1 MSRSLKKAVQ
11 DALLLPRKKQYEKD
25 FNRLLKEH
33 QKRCEDLRAYVTSDE
48 VVKETGSVVRRL
60 EIGEL
65 SKNLNNHV
73 KYEYSKFFLVFDASL
88 GILREESE
96 RTVYEYL
103 KNNPLAL
110 MLYGDEDYFAVSKD
124 FNDNDSIKAGRA
136 IRFFKPCFSPDTL
149 SSFDYINAFA
159 VNGEVLNNVL
169 EEFEDEYLKL
179 DKESLLY
186 SLTIDICAK
195 LTREKKEK
203 SIQHISSVFVSFPIE
218 IESVSKVN
226 DLNESGEMLYT
237 EFKKIPPLFS
247 DEKYKNIRQK
257 AIEKLDL
264 IPSNNNPSVSLI
276 IPSKDNPDMLI
287 SCIDK
292 LNLSGEKNVELIVVD
307 NGSNKENKERIEEY
321 LNNLDFENKYIHDV
335 YEFNYSKMNNIAA
348 KEAKSEVLI
357 LLNDDIEASGNE
369 WIQKIAGMATAKKA
383 GCVGCK
389 LVYPDGKIQ
398 HVGIAGGVDGPAHK
412 FMGEEDEDK
421 VGFGDNTMNKNVLA
435 VTGACLAVRKELYEE
450 AGGLFE
456 DLKVGYNDVDLCM
469 TLFEKGYRNI
479 LLNDIKL
486 VHHESVSRGR
496 DAKNRIKSERLYNE
510 KEILKERH
518 KSLMTIDPYEGGCS
532 DFKLDFEK
540 EYEDKTI
547 NAKGKFESRK
557 SNDDEGWVYSSFEE
571 LKVYKEEKKKILL
584 ARGFA
589 LVPGIDNMRFDFDL
603 ILEKDDKQF
612 VIPIK
617 RNLRLDLAGRFNG
630 SRNTDLCGMNIRAE
644 ADELES
650 GTYLVKIYAK
660 DHGNVREIITD
671 TTQRISI

>member
-1 MSRSLKKAVQ
+1 M
-11 DALLLPRKKQYEKD
+11 
-25 FNRLLKEH
+25 
-33 QKRCEDLRAYVTSDE
+33 
-48 VVKETGSVVRRL
+48 
-60 EIGEL
+60 
-65 SKNLNNHV
+65 
-73 KYEYSKFFLVFDASL
+73 
-88 GILREESE
+88 
-96 RTVYEYL
+96 
-103 KNNPLAL
+103 
-110 MLYGDEDYFAVSKD
+110 
-124 FNDNDSIKAGRA
+124 
-136 IRFFKPCFSPDTL
+136 
-149 SSFDYINAFA
+149 
-159 VNGEVLNNVL
+159 
-169 EEFEDEYLKL
+169 
-179 DKESLLY
+179 
-186 SLTIDICAK
+186 
-195 LTREKKEK
+195 
-203 SIQHISSVFVSFPIE
+203 
-218 IESVSKVN
+218 
-226 DLNESGEMLYT
+226 
-237 EFKKIPPLFS
+237 
-247 DEKYKNIRQK
+247 
-257 AIEKLDL
+257 
-264 IPSNNNPSVSLI
+264 
-276 IPSKDNPDMLI
+276 
-287 SCIDK
+287 
-292 LNLSGEKNVELIVVD
+292 
-307 NGSNKENKERIEEY
+307 
-321 LNNLDFENKYIHDV
+321 
-335 YEFNYSKMNNIAA
+335 
-348 KEAKSEVLI
+348 
-357 LLNDDIEASGNE
+357 
-369 WIQKIAGMATAKKA
+369 
-383 GCVGCK
+383 
-389 LVYPDGKIQ
+389 
-398 HVGIAGGVDGPAHK
+398 
-412 FMGEEDEDK
+412 
-421 VGFGDNTMNKNVLA
+421 
-435 VTGACLAVRKELYEE
+435 YEE

-557 SNDDEGWVYSSFEE
+557 SNDDEGWVFSSFEE
-571 LKVYKEEKKKILL
+571 LKVYKEEKNKILL

>member
-11 DALLLPRKKQYEKD
+11 DALLLPRKKQYDKD

-33 QKRCEDLRAYVTSDE
+33 QKRCEDLRSYVTSDE
-48 VVKETGSVVRRL
+48 IVKETGSVVRRL

-73 KYEYSKFFLVFDASL
+73 KYEYSQFFLVFDASL

-124 FNDNDSIKAGRA
+124 FNDGDSIKAGRA

-169 EEFEDEYLKL
+169 EEFEDEYIKL

-203 SIQHISSVFVSFPIE
+203 SIQHISSVFVSFPIA
-218 IESVSKVN
+218 IDSASKAN
-226 DLNESGEMLYT
+226 DLNESGEMLYA

-264 IPSNNNPSVSLI
+264 ISSNNNPSVSLI

-292 LNLSGEKNVELIVVD
+292 LNLSGEKNVEVIVVD

-348 KEAKSEVLI
+348 KEAKGEVLI

-412 FMGEEDEDK
+412 FMGEEDEEK

>member
-11 DALLLPRKKQYEKD
+11 DALLLPRKKQYDKD

-48 VVKETGSVVRRL
+48 IVKETGSVVRRL

-65 SKNLNNHV
+65 SKNLSNHV

-203 SIQHISSVFVSFPIE
+203 SIQHISSVFVSFPIA
-218 IESVSKVN
+218 IDSASKAK
-226 DLNESGEMLYT
+226 DLNESGEMLYA

-247 DEKYKNIRQK
+247 DEKYKNIRRK

-348 KEAKSEVLI
+348 KEAKGEVLI

>member
-11 DALLLPRKKQYEKD
+11 DALLLPRKKQYDKD
-25 FNRLLKEH
+25 FNRLLKDH
-33 QKRCEDLRAYVTSDE
+33 QKRCEELRAYVTSDE
-48 VVKETGSVVRRL
+48 IVKETKSTVRRL

-65 SKNLNNHV
+65 SKNLSNHV
-73 KYEYSKFFLVFDASL
+73 KYEYSKFFLVFDATL

-203 SIQHISSVFVSFPIE
+203 SIQHISSVFVSFPIA
-218 IESVSKVN
+218 IDSVSKAN
-226 DLNESGEMLYT
+226 DLNESGEMLYA

-257 AIEKLDL
+257 AIEKLEL
-264 IPSNNNPSVSLI
+264 IPSNDNPSVSLI

-348 KEAKSEVLI
+348 KEAKGEVLI

-369 WIQKIAGMATAKKA
+369 WIQKIAGMATSKKA

-412 FMGEEDEDK
+412 FMGEKDEDK

-435 VTGACLAVRKELYEE
+435 VTGACLAIRKELYEE

>member
-11 DALLLPRKKQYEKD
+11 DALLLPRKKQYDKD

-48 VVKETGSVVRRL
+48 IVKETGSVVRRL

-65 SKNLNNHV
+65 SKNLSNHV

-203 SIQHISSVFVSFPIE
+203 SIQHISSVFVSFPIA
-218 IESVSKVN
+218 IDSVSKAY
-226 DLNESGEMLYT
+226 DLNESGEMLYA

-247 DEKYKNIRQK
+247 DEKYKNIRRK

-292 LNLSGEKNVELIVVD
+292 LNLSGKKNIEVIVVD

-348 KEAKSEVLI
+348 KEAKGEVLI

-456 DLKVGYNDVDLCM
+456 ELKVGYNDVDLCM

-486 VHHESVSRGR
+486 VHHESVSRGK